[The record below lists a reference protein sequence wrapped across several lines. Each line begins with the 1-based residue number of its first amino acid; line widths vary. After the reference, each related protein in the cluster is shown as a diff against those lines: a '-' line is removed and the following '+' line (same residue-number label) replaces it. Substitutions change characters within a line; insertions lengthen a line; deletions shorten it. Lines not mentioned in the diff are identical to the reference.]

1 MLSHSSVGLLA
12 CAFLLRAAAGA
23 TFYVSPDGVPGAP
36 GTIEHPLPSLA
47 AARDAI
53 RELRRKAPTGPVTVL
68 LRGGTYRLAE
78 TLILGPEDSNVTYEA
93 YPHERPIL
101 SGARRI
107 EGWQKAAG
115 PLWTAPVTGDF
126 RQLFVNGRRALRART
141 PTNGFYRIDGS
152 SSQDKPFLLKFRGDD
167 IRKSWAGRGD
177 VEVIALLA
185 WSEIRMPIAQVD
197 EAAHTARLTGDPRPS
212 NKEKDARY
220 WIENAPDALDSP
232 GEWYLDRAAHTVSY
246 WPAPG
251 ENLAHDLAEAP
262 ALVQLVRVEGK
273 PELGAVVRN
282 VVFRRLNF
290 RHADSAMPAGGYA
303 DVQAATEAPTAFEA
317 MGAEGLTI
325 EHCVFTQS
333 GGYAVWFGRGSHRNR
348 IVATEIFDMG
358 GGGVKIGELVERSTR
373 AEQSFEN
380 TIADN
385 HIHDLGLVYPSA
397 VGVLVGQ
404 SSRNTIA
411 HNHIHDLFY
420 TAVSVGWTWGYAANQ
435 CAGNI
440 VEYNHLHHI
449 GKDLLS
455 DMGAIYTL
463 GLQPGAAIRNNLIH
477 DVQSFTYGGWGIY
490 PDEGSTG
497 ILIENNIVYRTK
509 SASFHQH
516 YGRENI
522 VRNNVFA
529 FGKEYQLMRTRAEE
543 HLSFTFEGNIVYFDS
558 GALLGSNWTGSQ
570 FHMNRNV
577 YWDARGQA
585 VTFTGRSWTDW
596 QQGQD
601 QDSLVADPL
610 FANAA
615 NYDFRVLP
623 ESPAWKLG
631 WHAIDMTSVG
641 PRVIPGW

>member
-78 TLILGPEDSNVTYEA
+78 TLILGPEDSDVTYEA

-101 SGARRI
+101 SGSRRI

-141 PTNGFYRIDGS
+141 PTNGFYRIDGL

-262 ALVQLVRVEGK
+262 ALLQLVRVEGK
-273 PELGAVVRN
+273 PESGAVVRN

-358 GGGVKIGELVERSTR
+358 GGGVKIGELVVGAPEPSRASKTPSPTTTSTISGWSTHPPWACWWARAAATPSPTTIFTTCFTPPSRSAGRGATPPTSAPAISWSTTTCITSAKTCSVTWARFTR
-373 AEQSFEN
+373 WVCN
-380 TIADN
+380 
-385 HIHDLGLVYPSA
+385 P
-397 VGVLVGQ
+397 
-404 SSRNTIA
+404 
-411 HNHIHDLFY
+411 
-420 TAVSVGWTWGYAANQ
+420 
-435 CAGNI
+435 
-440 VEYNHLHHI
+440 
-449 GKDLLS
+449 
-455 DMGAIYTL
+455 
-463 GLQPGAAIRNNLIH
+463 
-477 DVQSFTYGGWGIY
+477 
-490 PDEGSTG
+490 
-497 ILIENNIVYRTK
+497 
-509 SASFHQH
+509 
-516 YGRENI
+516 
-522 VRNNVFA
+522 
-529 FGKEYQLMRTRAEE
+529 
-543 HLSFTFEGNIVYFDS
+543 
-558 GALLGSNWTGSQ
+558 
-570 FHMNRNV
+570 
-577 YWDARGQA
+577 AR
-585 VTFTGRSWTDW
+585 
-596 QQGQD
+596 
-601 QDSLVADPL
+601 
-610 FANAA
+610 
-615 NYDFRVLP
+615 
-623 ESPAWKLG
+623 
-631 WHAIDMTSVG
+631 
-641 PRVIPGW
+641 